1 MKTLIKIF
9 LLLIVPFSLFTN
21 TVNIYADIADYNIT
35 DLNQYNEWNTN
46 RNKDLKEFWEWDA
59 WLGYFAEDTS
69 AFNLMVKIAKDV
81 KNIFFF
87 LATIFLMVIV
97 FRVLFMD
104 NTEEE
109 MEKFKKWV
117 IWITIWIIVM
127 QSAYAYTVTLYD
139 QQISRELW
147 FRFVENIVYPLI
159 WLLEVLASI
168 FFLWVAIMAFYK
180 MITANWDEE
189 KAKSW
194 KMTIVYAIIW
204 FIMIKLAKLIVSWIY
219 GKIDS
224 CWSWTSLISTST
236 SASCIKAADI
246 HGFAKVMLEVIN
258 WMNGFIWIV
267 VIIMII
273 YAWLQIIL
281 SAWDEEKLKKAKSA
295 IIYIVIWLIL
305 LAINYLILS
314 FFILPET
321 TI

>member
-35 DLNQYNEWNTN
+35 DLNQYNEGNTN
-46 RNKDLKEFWEWDA
+46 RNKDLKEFGEGDA

-109 MEKFKKWV
+109 MEKFKKGV
-117 IWITIWIIVM
+117 IWITIGIIVM

-139 QQISRELW
+139 QQISRELG

-159 WLLEVLASI
+159 GLLEVLASI
-168 FFLWVAIMAFYK
+168 FFLGVAIMAFYK
-180 MITANWDEE
+180 MITANGDEE
-189 KAKSW
+189 KAKSG
-194 KMTIVYAIIW
+194 KMTIVYAIIG
-204 FIMIKLAKLIVSWIY
+204 FIMIKLAKLIVSGIY

-224 CWSWTSLISTST
+224 CGSGTSLISTST

-258 WMNGFIWIV
+258 WMNGFIGIV

-273 YAWLQIIL
+273 YAGLQIIL
-281 SAWDEEKLKKAKSA
+281 SAGDEEKLKKAKSA
-295 IIYIVIWLIL
+295 IIYIVIGLIL